1 MSPPGAHPPVTPL
14 PGVATVFDVRNNISD
29 DLQRQVQLELEKAPP
44 GATTVAL
51 NIETQKGVNLAI
63 ASRSRDGHWTTGLW
77 IGKSGWDQPVKDGWA
92 GGVSIRGSW

>member
-1 MSPPGAHPPVTPL
+1 MTLPGGRAPVQSV
-14 PGVATVFDVRNNISD
+14 PGVATVFDVKNVIGA

-63 ASRSRDGHWTTGLW
+63 ASRSKNGHWTTALW
-77 IGKSGWDQPVKDGWA
+77 VGKSGWDQPVKDGWA